1 MRALLASLSRRMPLR
16 LPRIDDDLALVL
28 LFSLSGLDISLWLL
42 AKGVLAFAAGPFVA
56 LALQ

>member
-1 MRALLASLSRRMPLR
+1 MRALLASLRRRMLLR

-28 LFSLSGLDISLWLL
+28 LFSLSGLDLSLWLL
-42 AKGVLAFAAGPFVA
+42 AKGVLPFAADQFVR